1 MAKLASILKTDVM
14 ADFDLKGL
22 AQILQSLGRKGDKIL
37 AHITPEEAEMLKE
50 EGGSGAINP
59 NTGLPEF
66 DDGFDFGLDV
76 GLPESIGVPEAG
88 GQGAVSPD
96 YEPYGPPASAA
107 PPAAPPAATET
118 PGAGA
123 YATETFGQAPLYGD
137 YTAKPV
143 SDIMAGT
150 TTPMPGAVD
159 LSKFGLG
166 TQVEVPPPPQP
177 LAVKPAGAAPEDL
190 TGEQKGILEKL
201 GISTKDA
208 LKLGMGGVGALVA
221 GLQGRAAQQRAQ
233 QAAAQTA
240 AIGAPYQAAGQAQM
254 AAAQRGELTPERQQA
269 LQAAQAQMAQ
279 GIERRGG
286 VGAMQAA
293 TQLQTFRNQLLQD
306 QYNYGL
312 KIATLGDQYAAN
324 AIRVGLTQDQAVA
337 QAMRGL
343 TGSLGQFAA
352 T

>member
-66 DDGFDFGLDV
+66 DNGFDV
-76 GLPESIGVPEAG
+76 GLPESTGVPEAG
-88 GQGAVSPD
+88 GEGAVSPYD
-96 YEPYGPPASAA
+96 EPYGPPASAA
-107 PPAAPPAATET
+107 PAAATEM
-118 PGAGA
+118 
-123 YATETFGQAPLYGD
+123 PLYGD

-166 TQVEVPPPPQP
+166 TQVEAPPPPQP
-177 LAVKPAGAAPEDL
+177 LGVKPSGAAQDL
-190 TGEQKGILEKL
+190 TGGGEQKSILEKL
-201 GISTKDA
+201 GLSTKDA

-221 GLQGRAAQQRAQ
+221 GLQGRAAQKRAQ
-233 QAAAQTA
+233 EAAAQTA
-240 AIGAPYQAAGQAQM
+240 AIGAPYQAAGQAMM
-254 AAAQRGELTPERQQA
+254 AAAQRGELTPERQQS
-269 LQAAQAQMAQ
+269 LQAVMAQQAQNAERLGAQ
-279 GIERRGG
+279 GSMKRITE
-286 VGAMQAA
+286 VEA
-293 TQLQTFRNQLLQD
+293 FRNQLLQD

-352 T
+352 A

>member
-50 EGGSGAINP
+50 EGGSGTINP
-59 NTGLPEF
+59 NTGLPEYY
-66 DDGFDFGLDV
+66 GEEDFLYPAGT
-76 GLPESIGVPEAG
+76 ESAPVEAPTPV
-88 GQGAVSPD
+88 A
-96 YEPYGPPASAA
+96 ETPAPVAETPA
-107 PPAAPPAATET
+107 PTET
-118 PGAGA
+118 PTTFGDYGLSGIPTVPGRGGVGLGRPEAYAAPADLTSVRDLQVGGLGAGA
-123 YATETFGQAPLYGD
+123 PTPKLATEG
-137 YTAKPV
+137 V
-143 SDIMAGT
+143 T
-150 TTPMPGAVD
+150 T
-159 LSKFGLG
+159 
-166 TQVEVPPPPQP
+166 
-177 LAVKPAGAAPEDL
+177 ED
-190 TGEQKGILEKL
+190 ESIWKKL
-201 GISTKDA
+201 GLSTKDA

-221 GLQGRAAQQRAQ
+221 GLQGRAAQKRAQ
-233 QAAAQTA
+233 EAAAQTA

-279 GIERRGG
+279 SMERMGG

-324 AIRVGLTQDQAVA
+324 AIKVGLTQDQAVA

-352 T
+352 A

>member
-37 AHITPEEAEMLKE
+37 AHITPEEAEKLKE
-50 EGGSGAINP
+50 EGGSGTINP
-59 NTGLPEF
+59 NTGLPEYY
-66 DDGFDFGLDV
+66 DGEDFPLA
-76 GLPESIGVPEAG
+76 EAPPSEPG
-88 GQGAVSPD
+88 PSYSPD
-96 YEPYGPPASAA
+96 TSAA
-107 PPAAPPAATET
+107 PAVETTGMDQPAMTGDYIPYSGPAAPAPAPAA
-118 PGAGA
+118 AGA
-123 YATETFGQAPLYGD
+123 YDIPSSFTAMRGADQVGFEGAPGGPAISFPTGAQAP
-137 YTAKPV
+137 A
-143 SDIMAGT
+143 T
-150 TTPMPGAVD
+150 T
-159 LSKFGLG
+159 
-166 TQVEVPPPPQP
+166 
-177 LAVKPAGAAPEDL
+177 ED
-190 TGEQKGILEKL
+190 ESIWKKL
-201 GISTKDA
+201 GLSTKDA

-221 GLQGRAAQQRAQ
+221 GLQGRAAQKRAQ
-233 QAAAQTA
+233 EAAAQTA

-269 LQAAQAQMAQ
+269 LQAAQAQIAQ
-279 GIERRGG
+279 STERMGG

-324 AIRVGLTQDQAVA
+324 AIKVGLTQDQAVA

-352 T
+352 A

>member
-22 AQILQSLGRKGDKIL
+22 AQILQNLGRKGDKIL

-50 EGGSGAINP
+50 EGGSGTINP
-59 NTGLPEF
+59 NTGLPEYY
-66 DDGFDFGLDV
+66 DGEDFPLAETATAEPTPSYYPDTSAA
-76 GLPESIGVPEAG
+76 P
-88 GQGAVSPD
+88 AVETTGMYQPAMTGD
-96 YEPYGPPASAA
+96 YIPYSGPAAPAPASAA
-107 PPAAPPAATET
+107 
-118 PGAGA
+118 AGA
-123 YATETFGQAPLYGD
+123 YDIPSSFAAMRGADQVGFEGAPGGPAISFP
-137 YTAKPV
+137 T
-143 SDIMAGT
+143 
-150 TTPMPGAVD
+150 GA
-159 LSKFGLG
+159 
-166 TQVEVPPPPQP
+166 E
-177 LAVKPAGAAPEDL
+177 APKAEK
-190 TGEQKGILEKL
+190 KGILEEL
-201 GISTKDA
+201 GLSTKDA

-221 GLQGRAAQQRAQ
+221 GLQGRAAQKRAQ
-233 QAAAQTA
+233 EAAAQTA

-254 AAAQRGELTPERQQA
+254 AAAQRGELTPERQQT

-324 AIRVGLTQDQAVA
+324 AIKVGLTQDQAVA

>member
-50 EGGSGAINP
+50 EGGSGTINP

-66 DDGFDFGLDV
+66 AEGDDIP
-76 GLPESIGVPEAG
+76 LPETAT
-88 GQGAVSPD
+88 A
-96 YEPYGPPASAA
+96 EPPPPYYSDTSAA
-107 PPAAPPAATET
+107 PAVETTGMSQPAMTGDYIPYSGPAAPAPAPAA
-118 PGAGA
+118 AGA
-123 YATETFGQAPLYGD
+123 YDIPSSFAAMRGADQVGFEGKPGEAPISFPTGAEAPVKTED
-137 YTAKPV
+137 
-143 SDIMAGT
+143 
-150 TTPMPGAVD
+150 
-159 LSKFGLG
+159 
-166 TQVEVPPPPQP
+166 
-177 LAVKPAGAAPEDL
+177 
-190 TGEQKGILEKL
+190 KGILEKL
-201 GISTKDA
+201 GLSTKDA

-221 GLQGRAAQQRAQ
+221 GLQGRAAQKRAQ
-233 QAAAQTA
+233 EAAAQTA

-279 GIERRGG
+279 STERMGG

-324 AIRVGLTQDQAVA
+324 AIKVGLTQDQAVA

-352 T
+352 A

>member
-37 AHITPEEAEMLKE
+37 AHITPEEAEKLKE
-50 EGGSGAINP
+50 EGGSGTINP
-59 NTGLPEF
+59 NTGLPEYY
-66 DDGFDFGLDV
+66 DGEDFPLA
-76 GLPESIGVPEAG
+76 EA
-88 GQGAVSPD
+88 ATA
-96 YEPYGPPASAA
+96 EPTPSYYQDTSAA
-107 PPAAPPAATET
+107 PAVETTGMDQPAMTGDYIPYSGPVAPAPAPAADMPSAFAATRGVDQVGFEGAPGGPAISFPTGAET
-118 PGAGA
+118 PVK
-123 YATETFGQAPLYGD
+123 TEE
-137 YTAKPV
+137 KN
-143 SDIMAGT
+143 
-150 TTPMPGAVD
+150 
-159 LSKFGLG
+159 
-166 TQVEVPPPPQP
+166 
-177 LAVKPAGAAPEDL
+177 
-190 TGEQKGILEKL
+190 ILEKL
-201 GISTKDA
+201 GLSTKDA

-221 GLQGRAAQQRAQ
+221 GLQGRAAQKRAQ
-233 QAAAQTA
+233 EAAAQTA

-279 GIERRGG
+279 SMERSGG

-352 T
+352 A

>member
-37 AHITPEEAEMLKE
+37 AHITPEEAEKLKE
-50 EGGSGAINP
+50 EGGSGTINP

-66 DDGFDFGLDV
+66 YDGADFGAEFDYAYPETAQQATAQEYGGATTYAPSGEVSYGTPAPKETPTTFGDYGLSGIPTVPGRGGV
-76 GLPESIGVPEAG
+76 GLGRPEAYAVPADLTSVRDLQVG
-88 GQGAVSPD
+88 GL
-96 YEPYGPPASAA
+96 
-107 PPAAPPAATET
+107 
-118 PGAGA
+118 GAGA
-123 YATETFGQAPLYGD
+123 PTPKLTTEG
-137 YTAKPV
+137 V
-143 SDIMAGT
+143 T
-150 TTPMPGAVD
+150 T
-159 LSKFGLG
+159 
-166 TQVEVPPPPQP
+166 
-177 LAVKPAGAAPEDL
+177 ED
-190 TGEQKGILEKL
+190 KSILEKL
-201 GISTKDA
+201 GLSTKDA

-221 GLQGRAAQQRAQ
+221 GLQGRAAQKRAQ
-233 QAAAQTA
+233 EAAAQIA

-279 GIERRGG
+279 SMERSGG

-293 TQLQTFRNQLLQD
+293 TQLQAFRNQLLQD

-324 AIRVGLTQDQAVA
+324 AIRVGLTQDQEVA

-352 T
+352 S